1 LKQQKNA
8 QENVS
13 SSNHNEL
20 DYLTLQEKLEELWKK
35 EKEFLEK
42 LNVDPGTK

>member
-1 LKQQKNA
+1 MKNTR
-8 QENVS
+8 QDQS
-13 SSNHNEL
+13 TLNEKL
-20 DYLTLQEKLEELWKK
+20 DYLSLQEKLEELWQK